1 MGYPNPESREQV
13 EPAEERHLKLGEE
26 MIALHRATL
35 RILSDLSLE
44 GVLRRIV
51 EAAKDLVGARYA
63 ALGVPGE
70 DGKLE
75 TFITAG
81 LRPEEEAR
89 IAHPPE
95 GKGLLGEM
103 LRTGRSIRV
112 ADISTHPK
120 SVGFP
125 PGHPPMRS
133 FLGVPISA
141 YGKPLGQI
149 YLTDKIGAWEF
160 SEADQRLIE
169 MLAAHAA
176 AAIENARLY
185 RQVLKSESELS
196 QRNEELELINDLT
209 SALASTMD
217 LDDLLDEIVQ
227 RVMGVFAARRGDVFL
242 ADETGVFRLALSHK
256 KGEPFWKSQVFHK
269 GEGLLGKVAAEG
281 RLAWTHELERDCG
294 GMEFHQLEGGVGTLV
309 AVPLVFRQ
317 RVVGVLALLFHGE
330 REITPREKG
339 LLEAVGKGVGIA
351 VEIARLNRQS
361 RRLAVLEER
370 ERIGMDLHDGI
381 IQSIYAVGLT
391 LESTRAL
398 LHSDLNLAKKRLQ
411 QGIDALNATIRDIR
425 TYILDLQPSRFDH
438 SGLAQG
444 LERLSRE
451 LQANTSITI
460 DLHMEE
466 KALSLLSAEMEQALL
481 RIAQEALA
489 NVAKHSQ
496 ATRAWISARRM
507 GDDLLFQVIDNG
519 VGFDLAQEPKRL
531 GHGLSNMAERAKQI
545 GGACEIDSSP
555 GDGTTITVRLPLE
568 RFKSPC

>member
-1 MGYPNPESREQV
+1 MGYPNPESRQHISSAAEEQV
-13 EPAEERHLKLGEE
+13 GLSGE

-51 EAAKDLVGARYA
+51 QAAKELAGARYA

-70 DGKLE
+70 DGGLE

-89 IAHPPE
+89 IAHPPV

-103 LRTGRSIRV
+103 LRTGRSIRIPE
-112 ADISTHPK
+112 ISAHPK

-133 FLGVPISA
+133 FLGVPIAA
-141 YGKPLGQI
+141 YGRPLGQI

-209 SALASTMD
+209 GALASSMD
-217 LDDLLDEIVQ
+217 LEDLLAEILK

-242 ADETGVFRLALSHK
+242 ADESGMFRLALSHQE
-256 KGEPFWKSQVFHK
+256 GEPFWKSQAFHK

-281 RLAWTHELERDCG
+281 KLAWTHDLRRDCG
-294 GMEFHQLEGGVGTLV
+294 GMEFQQLEEGIGTLV

-317 RVVGVLALLFHGE
+317 RVVGVLSLLFCGE
-330 REITPREKG
+330 RQMTPREQG
-339 LLEAVGKGVGIA
+339 LLEAVGAGVGIA

-398 LHSDLNLAKKRLQ
+398 MRTDLEQAEKRLQ
-411 QGIDALNATIRDIR
+411 QGIDGLNATIRDIR
-425 TYILDLQPSRFDH
+425 TYILDLQPSRFDQ
-438 SGLAQG
+438 SNLAQG

-451 LQANTSITI
+451 LQANTSISI
-460 DLHMEE
+460 DLHLEE
-466 KALSLLSAEMEQALL
+466 KVLPMLPPELEQALL

-489 NVAKHSQ
+489 NVAKHSG
-496 ATRAWISARRM
+496 ASRAWISARRM

-519 VGFDLAQEPKRL
+519 VGFHVEQEPKRL
-531 GHGLSNMAERAKQI
+531 GHGLSNMAQRAKQI
-545 GGACEIDSSP
+545 GGSCEIDSSP
-555 GDGTTITVRLPLE
+555 GDGTTITVRLPL
-568 RFKSPC
+568 KDLKVPC